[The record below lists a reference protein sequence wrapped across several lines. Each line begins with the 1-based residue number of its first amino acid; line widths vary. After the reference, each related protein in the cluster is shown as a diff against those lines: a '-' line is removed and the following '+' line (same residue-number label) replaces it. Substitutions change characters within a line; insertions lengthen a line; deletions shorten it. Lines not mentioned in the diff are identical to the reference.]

1 MGIRD
6 FQSFIERDSELCKV
20 GLSSLDLVKT
30 AWKLTKLQGQAPA
43 LAPNRLALV
52 VDGENC
58 LDRLYGGY
66 YSDWSCGGEWN
77 HMLEFLSVFFNTLQ
91 QANVH
96 TAIFINGALEPDRFD
111 DWVMEQLKTKQN
123 VRNILK
129 HLNKRGT
136 PPPKVWWV
144 PPTGVKSVL
153 RLALRHLNVPV
164 MSSMESHHQEV
175 IGFLREN
182 GYHGIVADNSEYCI
196 FDPPRYFSARSLKL
210 TLKMTVE
217 TREIIMDEVAK
228 GLDLNPNRFSLMA
241 ALLGNHVLTEADLE
255 SFHHKLLPKL
265 NEEKEDKSHAVIRAV
280 VDYVRSLQTVD
291 DVEAL
296 GTQIFGS
303 NTDPRMKKLKDVV
316 EYYNNGTED
325 GYKKF
330 VPSRRKKRE
339 GIKLASDTVELEGE
353 SRQAY
358 KNITA
363 GKRKMKVMNEM
374 QRDAAGGDAA
384 SETATKLENLSISC
398 DPVEDS
404 KEAVTAVAAGE
415 VKASEEG
422 KYPVKKN
429 GNYLR
434 SGNNAKPVIPQPH
447 PEVLKTASDRHR
459 QACMSP
465 ALYSLLTTGDIK
477 LPQLLEDE
485 THSELPAIHTIYK
498 ELRQK
503 VYGIIFNHHHL
514 TFTRNKYDDEVSSLK
529 KKIKAIKVNQKKTS
543 NELTL
548 HNNEPRLESELLE
561 EKLQDSIK
569 KLELLE
575 KNAPE
580 IMQIKVREWLP
591 YNNYTSPELVEPKN
605 CQWSVPTVKR
615 LWFGTN
621 FDDKQRRLRAF
632 LSCLNSDTPLMMNT
646 NNVPQ
651 HLLLMCCV
659 LRFIMTQKSVLRK
672 PELDAFLVT
681 ACSPELMDVEN
692 LARLKLDLVTPRG
705 VQLATLFMQGV
716 EMALLAND
724 ACGAPVPFLMCC
736 PWLFFDGKL
745 FHSKLRRAVV
755 AQNLMEMCNHDM
767 QMVIKVE
774 QMRKAI
780 LDGLVPE
787 FSTAPYNSMA
797 NPHQPF
803 GNFKSS
809 PSPINSFMLSQ
820 NKLNMMMNQQHHQ
833 RQSSMNMQ
841 QQGGPGQS
849 LMARGGGQLVVA
861 GSVVGQWGANFA
873 TGGGGGGHHHSGR
886 TGINNNN
893 GGVGCGGNRG
903 GGGGGGGIR
912 NNNGTAATAVGGNN
926 ARWGAGG
933 GGK

>member
-1 MGIRD
+1 
-6 FQSFIERDSELCKV
+6 
-20 GLSSLDLVKT
+20 
-30 AWKLTKLQGQAPA
+30 
-43 LAPNRLALV
+43 
-52 VDGENC
+52 
-58 LDRLYGGY
+58 
-66 YSDWSCGGEWN
+66 
-77 HMLEFLSVFFNTLQ
+77 LQ

-96 TAIFINGALEPDRFD
+96 TAIFINGALEPDRFEN
-111 DWVMEQLKTKQN
+111 WVSDQMKTKQN

-164 MSSMESHHQEV
+164 MSSMECHHQEV

-182 GYHGIVADNSEYCI
+182 GYHGIVADDSEYCI

-217 TREIIMDEVAK
+217 TKEIIMDEVAK

-241 ALLGNHVLTEADLE
+241 ALLGNHVLTETDLE
-255 SFHHKLLPKL
+255 AFHQKLLPRR
-265 NEEKEDKSHAVIRAV
+265 EGEKEERSHVVIRAV

-303 NTDPRMKKLKDVV
+303 ATDPRMKKLKDVV

-358 KNITA
+358 KNIMA
-363 GKRKMKVMNEM
+363 GKKKSKVMGE
-374 QRDAAGGDAA
+374 AGDSATV
-384 SETATKLENLSISC
+384 ETTEKMESLSLTC
-398 DPVEDS
+398 DPAEDS
-404 KEAVTAVAAGE
+404 KEAVTAVATGD
-415 VKASEEG
+415 VRPSEEG

-429 GNYLR
+429 GNYFR
-434 SGNNAKPVIPQPH
+434 GGNSLKPIIPQPH

-485 THSELPAIHTIYK
+485 AHAELPAIHSIFK

-529 KKIKAIKVNQKKTS
+529 KKIKAIKVQQKK
-543 NELTL
+543 NAGELTL
-548 HNNEPRLESELLE
+548 HNNEPRMESDVLE

-580 IMQIKVREWLP
+580 IMEIKVREWLP

-787 FSTAPYNSMA
+787 FSSAPYSNMA
-797 NPHQPF
+797 NAQQPPF
-803 GNFKSS
+803 GSFKSNMN
-809 PSPINSFMLSQ
+809 PMNTFMLSQ
-820 NKLNMMMNQQHHQ
+820 SNKLSMVVNNQQRAANQ
-833 RQSSMNMQ
+833 Q
-841 QQGGPGQS
+841 QQG
-849 LMARGGGQLVVA
+849 LVARGGQLVVA
-861 GSVVGQWGANFA
+861 GSVVGQWGANF
-873 TGGGGGGHHHSGR
+873 GGGGGRNNNHHHNASNNN
-886 TGINNNN
+886 NNNN
-893 GGVGCGGNRG
+893 GGGFARNGGGMRNGSAGASSG
-903 GGGGGGGIR
+903 GGGG
-912 NNNGTAATAVGGNN
+912 NTNGHSNSM
-926 ARWGAGG
+926 RWG

>member
-30 AWKLTKLQGQAPA
+30 AWKLTKSQGQIPA

-96 TAIFINGALEPDRFD
+96 TAIFINGALEPDRFEN
-111 DWVMEQLKTKQN
+111 WVSDQMKTKQN

-164 MSSMESHHQEV
+164 MSSMECHHQEV

-182 GYHGIVADNSEYCI
+182 GYHGIVADDSEYCI

-217 TREIIMDEVAK
+217 TKEIIMDEVAK

-241 ALLGNHVLTEADLE
+241 ALLGNHVLTETDLE
-255 SFHHKLLPKL
+255 AFHQKLLPRR
-265 NEEKEDKSHAVIRAV
+265 EGEKEERSHVVIRAV

-303 NTDPRMKKLKDVV
+303 ATDPRMKKLKDVV

-358 KNITA
+358 KNIMA
-363 GKRKMKVMNEM
+363 GKKKSKVMGE
-374 QRDAAGGDAA
+374 AGDSATV
-384 SETATKLENLSISC
+384 ETTEKMESLSLTC
-398 DPVEDS
+398 DPAEDS
-404 KEAVTAVAAGE
+404 KEAVTAVATGD
-415 VKASEEG
+415 VRPSEEG

-429 GNYLR
+429 GNYFR
-434 SGNNAKPVIPQPH
+434 GGNSLKPIIPQPH

-485 THSELPAIHTIYK
+485 AHAELPAIHSIFK

-529 KKIKAIKVNQKKTS
+529 KKIKAIKVQQKK
-543 NELTL
+543 NAGELTL
-548 HNNEPRLESELLE
+548 HNNEPRMESDVLE

-580 IMQIKVREWLP
+580 IMEIKVREWLP

-787 FSTAPYNSMA
+787 FSSAPYSNMA
-797 NPHQPF
+797 NAQQPPF
-803 GNFKSS
+803 GSFKSNMN
-809 PSPINSFMLSQ
+809 PMNTFMLSQ
-820 NKLNMMMNQQHHQ
+820 SNKLSMVVNNQQRAANQ
-833 RQSSMNMQ
+833 Q
-841 QQGGPGQS
+841 QQG
-849 LMARGGGQLVVA
+849 LVARGGQLVVA
-861 GSVVGQWGANFA
+861 GSVVGQWGANF
-873 TGGGGGGHHHSGR
+873 GGGGGRNNNHHHNASNNN
-886 TGINNNN
+886 NNNN
-893 GGVGCGGNRG
+893 GGGFARNGGGMRNGSAGASSG
-903 GGGGGGGIR
+903 GGGG
-912 NNNGTAATAVGGNN
+912 NTNGHSNSM
-926 ARWGAGG
+926 RWG

>member
-30 AWKLTKLQGQAPA
+30 AWKLTKSQGQIPA

-96 TAIFINGALEPDRFD
+96 TAIFINGALEPDRFEN
-111 DWVMEQLKTKQN
+111 WVSDQMKTKQN

-164 MSSMESHHQEV
+164 MSSMECHHQEV

-182 GYHGIVADNSEYCI
+182 GYHGIVADDSEYCI

-217 TREIIMDEVAK
+217 TKEIIMDEVAK

-241 ALLGNHVLTEADLE
+241 ALLGNHVLTETDLE
-255 SFHHKLLPKL
+255 AFHQKLLPRR
-265 NEEKEDKSHAVIRAV
+265 EGEKEERSHVVIRAV

-303 NTDPRMKKLKDVV
+303 ATDPRMKKLKDVV

-358 KNITA
+358 KNIMA
-363 GKRKMKVMNEM
+363 GKKKSKVMGE
-374 QRDAAGGDAA
+374 AGDSATV
-384 SETATKLENLSISC
+384 ETTEKMESLSLTC
-398 DPVEDS
+398 DPAEDS
-404 KEAVTAVAAGE
+404 KEAVTAVATGD
-415 VKASEEG
+415 VRPSEEG

-429 GNYLR
+429 GNYFR
-434 SGNNAKPVIPQPH
+434 GGNSLKPIIPQPH

-485 THSELPAIHTIYK
+485 AHAELPAIHSIFK

-529 KKIKAIKVNQKKTS
+529 KKIKAIKVQQKK
-543 NELTL
+543 NAGELTI
-548 HNNEPRLESELLE
+548 HNNEPRMESDVLE

-580 IMQIKVREWLP
+580 IMEIKVREWLP

-787 FSTAPYNSMA
+787 FSSAPYSNMA
-797 NPHQPF
+797 NAQQPPF
-803 GNFKSS
+803 GSFKSNMN
-809 PSPINSFMLSQ
+809 PINTFMLSQ
-820 NKLNMMMNQQHHQ
+820 SNKLSMVVNNQQ
-833 RQSSMNMQ
+833 RAANQ
-841 QQGGPGQS
+841 QQG
-849 LMARGGGQLVVA
+849 LVARGGQLVVA
-861 GSVVGQWGANFA
+861 GSVVGQWGANF
-873 TGGGGGGHHHSGR
+873 GGGGGRNNNHHHNASNNN
-886 TGINNNN
+886 NNNN
-893 GGVGCGGNRG
+893 GGGFARNGGGMRNGSAGASSG
-903 GGGGGGGIR
+903 GGGG
-912 NNNGTAATAVGGNN
+912 NTNGHSNSM
-926 ARWGAGG
+926 RWG